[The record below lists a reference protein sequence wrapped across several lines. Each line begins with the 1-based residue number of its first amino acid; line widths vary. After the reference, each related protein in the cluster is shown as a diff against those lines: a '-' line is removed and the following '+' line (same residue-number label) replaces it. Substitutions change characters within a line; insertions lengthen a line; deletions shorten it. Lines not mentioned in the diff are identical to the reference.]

1 MNLPKGRTDCDQ
13 LLSINA
19 GNSPN
24 NTVLVLPER
33 VPQAGLVTQIRK
45 VLSVALHPFVPHLPR
60 GSDRHWELIGRQ
72 DIVQIRAEPVECS

>member
-1 MNLPKGRTDCDQ
+1 M
-13 LLSINA
+13 
-19 GNSPN
+19 
-24 NTVLVLPER
+24 VLPER

-72 DIVQIRAEPVECS
+72 DFYQMRADPVE